1 MKSYKFSM
9 ESILNLRENKEK
21 NTMENLAKVQNQ
33 LETQKAILKDLIM
46 EEKKIKSNGT
56 KFKDIHELR
65 HHNLY
70 KEEIEEKISKQ
81 DELIDKTNIKLEEVR
96 RELIEAQ
103 KERKIMEKLKE
114 KDMDNYINN
123 MKHLEQKELDEI
135 AVLKYAQLNGF
146 Q

>member
-1 MKSYKFSM
+1 M

-33 LETQKAILKDLIM
+33 LERQKAILKDLIM
-46 EEKKIKSNGT
+46 EEERIKSNCT

-81 DELIDKTNIKLEEVR
+81 DELIDKTKIKLEEVR

-123 MKHLEQKELDEI
+123 MKHIEQKELDEI

>member
-33 LETQKAILKDLIM
+33 LEIQKDILNDLIM
-46 EEKKIKSNGT
+46 EEEKIKSNCT

-70 KEEIEEKISKQ
+70 KEEVEEKISKQ

-123 MKHLEQKELDEI
+123 MKHIEQKELDEI

>member
-81 DELIDKTNIKLEEVR
+81 DELIDKTNIKLEEV
-96 RELIEAQ
+96 
-103 KERKIMEKLKE
+103 
-114 KDMDNYINN
+114 
-123 MKHLEQKELDEI
+123 
-135 AVLKYAQLNGF
+135 
-146 Q
+146 

>member
-1 MKSYKFSM
+1 M

-33 LETQKAILKDLIM
+33 LEIQKDILNDLIM
-46 EEKKIKSNGT
+46 EEERIKSNGT

-123 MKHLEQKELDEI
+123 MKHIEQKELDEI

>member
-70 KEEIEEKISKQ
+70 KEEIEEKK
-81 DELIDKTNIKLEEVR
+81 
-96 RELIEAQ
+96 
-103 KERKIMEKLKE
+103 
-114 KDMDNYINN
+114 
-123 MKHLEQKELDEI
+123 
-135 AVLKYAQLNGF
+135 
-146 Q
+146 

>member
-1 MKSYKFSM
+1 M

>member
-21 NTMENLAKVQNQ
+21 STMENLAKVQNQ
-33 LETQKAILKDLIM
+33 LEIQKDILKDLIM
-46 EEKKIKSNGT
+46 EEEKIKSNCT
-56 KFKDIHELR
+56 KLKDIHELR

-123 MKHLEQKELDEI
+123 MRQVEQKELDEI

>member
-1 MKSYKFSM
+1 M

-33 LETQKAILKDLIM
+33 LERQKAILKDLIM

-123 MKHLEQKELDEI
+123 MKHIEQKELDEI

>member
-1 MKSYKFSM
+1 M

-33 LETQKAILKDLIM
+33 LEIQKDILNDLIM
-46 EEKKIKSNGT
+46 EEEKIKSNCT